1 MTNFPKYSRW
11 RFHILDFKL
20 SDGGTVEN
28 FRWVRKMLG
37 MKPNPLPMMSRI
49 DLLRMVHTR
58 PKRQVSNPQQKWA
71 VKKAMQYFI
80 KQGWGIALDDTSN

>member
-1 MTNFPKYSRW
+1 MTFKQY
-11 RFHILDFKL
+11 RFKFRIADINLRNDVP
-20 SDGGTVEN
+20 VEN

-37 MKPNPLPMMSRI
+37 LKPNPMPMMSRI